1 MSPAAARAGATA
13 VLHLPDE
20 PPTDPWELV
29 AAWLPDDED
38 PVRPTMTLATLDGGV
53 PDARTV
59 LLSGWSRDGFLLH
72 TDARS
77 RKAAQLAADPAV
89 ALVMH
94 LAADAHQLVVQG
106 RAEPAGA
113 EADRAAYAR
122 RSPYL
127 QQLAWQNTDE
137 FATLPLDDRRS
148 AWAGFAAAH
157 ADGFAPAPSWIG
169 YRVVP
174 HRLAF
179 WQGDPA
185 TASRRLEYARHAD
198 TRGGDGW
205 TVTRRAG

>member
-1 MSPAAARAGATA
+1 MSDAAAGAGTTA
-13 VLHLPDE
+13 DRYLPDE

-29 AAWLPDDED
+29 AAWLPDDDD
-38 PVRPTMTLATLDGGV
+38 PARPTMTLATLDAGV

-59 LLSGWSRDGFLLH
+59 LLSSWSRDGFVLH
-72 TDARS
+72 TDTRS

-89 ALVMH
+89 ALVLH

-127 QQLAWQNTDE
+127 QQLAWQNSDE
-137 FATLPLDDRRS
+137 FATLTLADRRT
-148 AWAGFAAAH
+148 AWADFAGAHPDGFAAAPTW
-157 ADGFAPAPSWIG
+157 AG

-174 HRLAF
+174 ARLTF
-179 WQGDPA
+179 WQGDPT
-185 TASRRLEYARHAD
+185 TASRRLEYARTA
-198 TRGGDGW
+198 DGW
-205 TVTRRAG
+205 TVSRRAG

>member
-1 MSPAAARAGATA
+1 VRAGGAGAGAPAAGY
-13 VLHLPDE
+13 LPDE

-29 AAWLPDDED
+29 AAWLPADDD

-59 LLSGWSRDGFLLH
+59 LLSGWSRHGFLLH
-72 TDARS
+72 TDTRS
-77 RKAAQLAADPAV
+77 RKAAQLQADPAV
-89 ALVMH
+89 ALMLH

-113 EADRAAYAR
+113 AVDREVFRR

-127 QQLAWQNTDE
+127 QQLAWQNTAE
-137 FATLPLDDRRS
+137 FATLALEDRRA
-148 AWAGFAAAH
+148 AWADFAAAH
-157 ADGFAPAPSWIG
+157 DEGFREPPPTWIG

-174 HRLAF
+174 DRLTF

-185 TASRRLEYARHAD
+185 TASRRLAY
-198 TRGGDGW
+198 TRTADGW
-205 TVTRRAG
+205 TVSRHAG